1 MWEVRGGDG
10 ILHEFGVRIQ
20 WDGSR
25 GLPRVGNTTTLS
37 LDRLQADPRDRTL
50 PGWREAGKGKA
61 GPEGSRALQPPH
73 WRVKG
78 PTQGINSLKRCTF

>member
-1 MWEVRGGDG
+1 MEWKSGPPKSGEHND
-10 ILHEFGVRIQ
+10 I
-20 WDGSR
+20 
-25 GLPRVGNTTTLS
+25 S
-37 LDRLQADPRDRTL
+37 LDRLQANPRDRTL

-78 PTQGINSLKRCTF
+78 PTQGINSLKWCTF